1 MKRWLA
7 ILATA
12 LACGSLTGLQ
22 AADVALIKIN
32 GPIGPATASYIAR
45 AIDVAGARNNAAL
58 VIQLSPITTSL
69 PRLNRRTTTSPNVSS
84 ATARL
89 IAFSFGYRIA
99 VHLTSV
105 L

>member
-7 ILATA
+7 ILAMA

-58 VIQLSPITTSL
+58 VIQLDTPGGLLDSTKEIVQKFYASPVPIVVYVAPSGADAG
-69 PRLNRRTTTSPNVSS
+69 S
-84 ATARL
+84 A
-89 IAFSFGYRIA
+89 G
-99 VHLTSV
+99 
-105 L
+105 